1 MTRWHTRTPDEP
13 DWMPKRR
20 RLDAHGRPELWVNPA
35 LFGDGATRGHANPP
49 LNAGTRRHPAILGR
63 DS

>member
-1 MTRWHTRTPDEP
+1 MTKWHYKTADEP

-35 LFGDGATRGHANPP
+35 LLGHGAQPRPRRAPAVQK
-49 LNAGTRRHPAILGR
+49 AGPKASRQEEN
-63 DS
+63 

>member
-1 MTRWHTRTPDEP
+1 MTKWHYKTADEP

-35 LFGDGATRGHANPP
+35 LLGHNTAPRPRRAPATPKTGPETADDGEA
-49 LNAGTRRHPAILGR
+49 
-63 DS
+63 

>member
-1 MTRWHTRTPDEP
+1 MSTKWHTKTPDEP

-35 LFGDGATRGHANPP
+35 LFGDGATPRPRKRPMPARPP
-49 LNAGTRRHPAILGR
+49 ADPE
-63 DS
+63 